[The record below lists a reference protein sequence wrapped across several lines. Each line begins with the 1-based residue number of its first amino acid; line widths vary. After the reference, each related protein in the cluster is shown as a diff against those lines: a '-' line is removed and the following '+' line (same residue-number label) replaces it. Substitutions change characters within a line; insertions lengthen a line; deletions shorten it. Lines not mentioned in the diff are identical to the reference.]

1 MGQPAAIG
9 ERLRYARERM
19 GLTQG
24 QAKERSGVGESS
36 LSDFENGKR
45 EPTLSQLAKLAQ
57 VYQRP
62 SSFFLQTEPIPTEEV
77 RWRKKPSADAEG
89 IEAQFLRLCGQYNNL
104 EAWCGQQ
111 PTAELV
117 PARRPKGAIDRTFA
131 EALAHR
137 VRKDLGLGEYPAFG
151 FLEALEE
158 QFGLKV
164 FHLDFKPSGT
174 AACTQH
180 PTFGLAV
187 LLNSNNPRWRR
198 HFDFAHELFHLLT
211 WDLLRPAATAV
222 AGAWTESD
230 EKLAD
235 AFAASLLL
243 PAESVRQAE
252 TQRAR
257 DGKLP
262 LPALFEIARLFDV
275 SVESAIWRIHV
286 LRGGTPETNTRT
298 KAIIKK
304 AKQVAPEYETRRDTP
319 PPGRP
324 ARFVALAQLALR
336 RGELS
341 AGRYAEYVGV
351 SRQQALRLVE
361 QEHGDDE
368 ALELPAS

>member
-1 MGQPAAIG
+1 MGQVATIG

-24 QAKERSGVGESS
+24 QAKDRSGVGESS
-36 LSDFENGKR
+36 LSEFEHGKR
-45 EPTLSQLAKLAQ
+45 EPTLSQLAKLAEA
-57 VYQRP
+57 YQRP
-62 SSFFLQTEPIPTEEV
+62 SSFFLDATPIPREEV
-77 RWRKKPSADAEG
+77 RWRKKPTAQAE
-89 IEAQFLRLCGQYNNL
+89 IVEAQFLRLCGQYHNL
-104 EAWCGQQ
+104 EAWCGQRA
-111 PTAELV
+111 TAELT
-117 PARRPKGAIDRTFA
+117 PAGPPDAAINRTFA

-164 FHLDFKPSGT
+164 FHHDFKPSGT

-180 PTFGLAV
+180 PTFGPAV

-198 HFDFAHELFHLLT
+198 HFDLAHELFHLLT
-211 WDLLRPAATAV
+211 WDLLRPASTAA
-222 AGAWTESD
+222 AGTWSESD

-243 PAESVRQAE
+243 PAESVRQAV

-257 DGKLP
+257 EGKLS
-262 LPALFEIARLFDV
+262 LASVFEIARLFDV
-275 SVESAIWRIHV
+275 SVESTIWRIHV
-286 LRGGTPETNTRT
+286 IRGGTPETNTKT
-298 KAIIKK
+298 KAAIKK
-304 AKQVAPEYETRRDTP
+304 AKQVAPEYETRSDTP

-368 ALELPAS
+368 ALELPAP